1 MTILGYLAVGI
12 LVLLIGLGFGV
23 VALGDFLL
31 LVRVRSFPH
40 PNPRMI
46 FSIQHPLFAYFLKVS
61 RLYRST
67 GASFSKAQ
75 EEFTSGVMRNE
86 HVRGAAA
93 DVVGSAVR
101 AQMSN
106 PSGTG
111 PRF

>member
-1 MTILGYLAVGI
+1 MAKQ
-12 LVLLIGLGFGV
+12 
-23 VALGDFLL
+23 
-31 LVRVRSFPH
+31 
-40 PNPRMI
+40 
-46 FSIQHPLFAYFLKVS
+46 FSYFLKVS

-75 EEFTSGVMRNE
+75 AEFTSGVMRNE

-106 PSGTG
+106 SSSTG